1 MLIEKE
7 KKENNFISNTNGANA
22 TNNVEK
28 LHSEL
33 RNVLPLLNISRKHSL
48 IIYTVLHHSGK
59 NSIYNNYWY
68 W

>member
-48 IIYTVLHHSGK
+48 IIYTTPFRQEQYIL
-59 NSIYNNYWY
+59 YTNYWY

>member
-48 IIYTVLHHSGK
+48 IIY
-59 NSIYNNYWY
+59 IYIYIHTTPFRQE
-68 W
+68 